1 MVAAGAIAAI
11 YQECDIGGNRSR
23 ALSFAM
29 LYTALAWSS
38 RRALRWCYR
47 DVTMVGDVPHTGP
60 VLLAV
65 NHPND
70 LPDICAILGHVRR
83 RVSFVANV
91 TAAEQ
96 PLVAWAYAR
105 MGVVP
110 IHRVRDA
117 RKARARGLDSSQAND
132 RAFARV
138 RELLAGGACV
148 CVFPEGGVHRG
159 PHLGALR
166 TGLARMALDA
176 RDQAGLRGLQIVP
189 VGITYESPLEYRT
202 RVLIEIGAPLELD
215 HWTACEGRRA
225 ESQLTVTIGI
235 GMRAVTRN
243 APDDAAERALSAVAL
258 ISAAQTPEATLLTA
272 TRHWRSL
279 ASEIYG
285 PGIAL
290 EAGEDPRLAPARE
303 LVGQL
308 GALPAGD
315 SPALLL
321 RAWKDAA
328 LGGSGSPVT
337 SRNRQ
342 PTQPTRPTLVD
353 SVRAIPG
360 LVLHGP
366 AWLAVRRIARAT
378 ALTAHDVI
386 PRTIIPGLYLMA
398 AWYVVLALVIAAALV
413 RLGVG
418 AWSSLL
424 AALALLCIAPALGDA
439 AMRWLDRAADQRRV
453 RLIARELPDLT
464 ARIDHAVQAMHAAPH
479 ELVSTPAAS
488 PEHNQREVI

>member
-1 MVAAGAIAAI
+1 
-11 YQECDIGGNRSR
+11 
-23 ALSFAM
+23 M

-47 DVTMVGDVPHTGP
+47 DVTMVGDVPRSGP

-105 MGVVP
+105 LGVVP

-117 RKARARGLDSSQAND
+117 RKAKARGIDSAQANSS
-132 RAFARV
+132 AFAKV
-138 RELLAGGACV
+138 RELLAQGACV

-159 PHLGALR
+159 SHLGALR

-176 RDQAGLRGLQIVP
+176 RDEAGVRGIQIVP
-189 VGITYESPLEYRT
+189 VGITYDSPLEYRT
-202 RVLIEIGAPLELD
+202 QVLIEVGAPLELD
-215 HWTACEGRRA
+215 HWTASEGRRA
-225 ESQLTVTIGI
+225 ESQLTVTIGT

-303 LVGQL
+303 LVGRL
-308 GALPAGD
+308 AALSTGD

-337 SRNRQ
+337 SRNRR
-342 PTQPTRPTLVD
+342 PTRPTLAD
-353 SVRAIPG
+353 SVKAIPG

-366 AWLAVRRIARAT
+366 AWLAVRRIARAS

-386 PRTIIPGLYLMA
+386 PRSIIPGLYLMA
-398 AWYVVLALVIAAALV
+398 AWYAVLALVIAAALV

-418 AWSSLL
+418 VWSSLL

-453 RLIARELPDLT
+453 RLLARELPDLT

-479 ELVSTPAAS
+479 ELVSTPTAS
-488 PEHNQREVI
+488 PEHNRREVI